1 MSAILRSRFI
11 VRASIFA
18 IAVATILVMPSPAAA
33 QSPSPAQSLSP
44 LSNPGIF
51 ENLSLFVGPDGSK
64 QPQDLGINANMGI
77 RFAANW
83 GFPLV
88 ERLNLGAQV
97 GAASDVS
104 NNAVNV
110 LGQINGPSH
119 RTQTFLTLGV
129 FQRPGLR
136 WNWGLAYDA
145 EFERYYDNF
154 RLGQWRGQAGY
165 NVTSNNEVG
174 AWFTKAAQG
183 GSGYM
188 GTTAVH
194 LDPIT
199 QVNGYTRH
207 TWANLAQ
214 TTVWLGMANA
224 HNGVVWV
231 FPANPRDTHVL
242 VYGAELSMP
251 LSDRFAVTG
260 SANFISP
267 ASTGTVD
274 AFLGLTFYPGRSSL
288 RAAHNTFTPIVPV
301 ANNPTMAINLRR

>member
-1 MSAILRSRFI
+1 MLPTFSRRF
-11 VRASIFA
+11 VSRAGMA
-18 IAVATILVMPSPAAA
+18 ALVPAMLLSVQSPAAA
-33 QSPSPAQSLSP
+33 QSASPQ
-44 LSNPGIF
+44 SNPGIF

-129 FQRPGLR
+129 FQRPGL
-136 WNWGLAYDA
+136 WNWGLAYDT

-154 RLGQWRGQAGY
+154 RLAQWRGQAGY
-165 NVTSNNEVG
+165 NITGNNEVG

-183 GSGYM
+183 DSGYM

-224 HNGVVWV
+224 HNDVVWV

-274 AFLGLTFYPGRSSL
+274 AFLGLTFYP
-288 RAAHNTFTPIVPV
+288 
-301 ANNPTMAINLRR
+301 

>member
-1 MSAILRSRFI
+1 MSASLI
-11 VRASIFA
+11 VRGSIPA
-18 IAVATILVMPSPAAA
+18 IVLAIILGIQPPAAA
-33 QSPSPAQSLSP
+33 QSPGPAQSVSP

-77 RFAANW
+77 RFAANL

-97 GAASDVS
+97 GAASDIT

-110 LGQINGPSH
+110 LGQINGPTH

-129 FQRPGLR
+129 FQRPGL
-136 WNWGLAYDA
+136 WNWGLAYDT

-154 RLGQWRGQAGY
+154 RLAQWRGQAGY
-165 NVTSNNEVG
+165 NITGNNEVG

-183 GSGYM
+183 DSGYM

-224 HNGVVWV
+224 HNDVVWV
-231 FPANPRDTHVL
+231 FPANLRDTHVL

-288 RAAHNTFTPIVPV
+288 RAAHNAFTPIVPV

>member
-1 MSAILRSRFI
+1 MSAILCSRFI
-11 VRASIFA
+11 VRGSIPAITFA
-18 IAVATILVMPSPAAA
+18 AILAMPSPAAA
-33 QSPSPAQSLSP
+33 QSASPQ
-44 LSNPGIF
+44 SNPGIF

-88 ERLNLGAQV
+88 ERLKIGAQI
-97 GAASDVS
+97 GAALDASDD
-104 NNAVNV
+104 AVNV
-110 LGQINGPSH
+110 LNQINGPGH
-119 RTQTFLTLGV
+119 LTQTFLTLGV
-129 FQRPGLR
+129 FQRPTPR
-136 WNWGLAYDA
+136 VNWGLAYD
-145 EFERYYDNF
+145 EQFERYYDNVRF
-154 RLGQWRGQAGY
+154 GQWRGQAGY
-165 NVTSNNEVG
+165 NVTDNNEVG
-174 AWFTKAAQG
+174 TWFTKAAQG
-183 GSGYM
+183 DSGHV
-188 GTTAVH
+188 GTTAVY

-199 QVNGYTRH
+199 QVNAYTRH

-224 HNGVVWV
+224 HDDVVLV
-231 FPANPRDTHVL
+231 FPANARDTHVL

-260 SANFISP
+260 SANFITP

-301 ANNPTMAINLRR
+301 ANNPTMAIDLRR